1 MADRDPVQRSWPE
14 LLAGTLLGLWVANRF
29 GVDGMG
35 AVLIGVV
42 GAFLAYLVGCAFFPL
57 RICWWCKGKGMIS
70 DKRGN
75 MREKPCWRCGRK
87 RILRRPGARLIGAQ
101 GHR

>member
-14 LLAGTLLGLWVANRF
+14 LLAGTLLGLFVASRF

-35 AVLIGVV
+35 AVLIGAV

-57 RICWWCKGKGMIS
+57 RVCWLCRGKGMIT

-75 MREKPCWRCGRK
+75 LRERPCFRCGRK

>member
-42 GAFLAYLVGCAFFPL
+42 GAFLAYLVSCVITPI
-57 RICWWCKGKGMIS
+57 RVCWWCKGKQFITDG
-70 DKRGN
+70 RGN
-75 MREKPCWRCGRK
+75 MRENPCWRCDRE
-87 RILRRPGARLIGAQ
+87 RLIRRPGARLIGAKGQ
-101 GHR
+101 R